1 MGISNIEHRHE
12 TGWAYY
18 WLGADVRS
26 YGIASRALAS
36 TADWAFSDRG
46 LYRLE
51 LGHRVKYP
59 ASCRVAGRAGFIAE
73 GVEREKIQYRR

>member
-36 TADWAFSDRG
+36 TADWAFSDTG